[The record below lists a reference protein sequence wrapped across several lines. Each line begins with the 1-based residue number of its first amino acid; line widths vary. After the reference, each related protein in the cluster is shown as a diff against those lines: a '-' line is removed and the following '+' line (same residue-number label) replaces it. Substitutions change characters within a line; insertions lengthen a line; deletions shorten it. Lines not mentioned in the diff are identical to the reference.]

1 MEYLWVVFVLGP
13 IATLAI
19 SYTPLGRAVIERLRG
34 RVSDSLLLDMQD
46 ELVQFGD
53 QMAEHDRRIEELH
66 DRLDFAERMLAR
78 GSSVP
83 DEPEET
89 ATPVERTDAF
99 QVLGTGLPVVS

>member
-1 MEYLWVVFVLGP
+1 
-13 IATLAI
+13 
-19 SYTPLGRAVIERLRG
+19 
-34 RVSDSLLLDMQD
+34 
-46 ELVQFGD
+46 
-53 QMAEHDRRIEELH
+53 
-66 DRLDFAERMLAR
+66 MLAR

>member
-53 QMAEHDRRIEELH
+53 QMA
-66 DRLDFAERMLAR
+66 
-78 GSSVP
+78 
-83 DEPEET
+83 
-89 ATPVERTDAF
+89 
-99 QVLGTGLPVVS
+99 